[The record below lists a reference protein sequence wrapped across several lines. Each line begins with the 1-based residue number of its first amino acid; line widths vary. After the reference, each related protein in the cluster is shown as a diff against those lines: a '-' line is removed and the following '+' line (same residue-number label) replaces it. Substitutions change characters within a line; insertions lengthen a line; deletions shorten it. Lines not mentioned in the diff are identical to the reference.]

1 MTVVKQKSSSL
12 EELFHPTDYFL
23 VSDTFPTVWC
33 PGCGIGTAVYSF
45 FEACKEKN
53 IDREDLYVISGVGCT
68 GKISEFL
75 CLPSS
80 SITDGHI
87 IEKAVHINQKEPD
100 KNIVVFL
107 NNADFLISGGEE
119 LKKAKSKKLN
129 ILIIYINNFIYAL
142 SRHQAFPMT
151 PYMRK
156 STEGE
161 FEIPYNIPYMACSL
175 GASFVARWTP
185 IRAGWMKQS
194 FVESFSVKGLSVIEV
209 ISPCLIYDA
218 NTGRILDPIEKMAF
232 YNDYSEIQFWVP
244 VKHLDIRR
252 QKKIIIGKF
261 LDKDRTDDK

>member
-1 MTVVKQKSSSL
+1 MAKQKPSSQ
-12 EELFHPTDYFL
+12 EDTFHPTDYFL
-23 VSDTFPTVWC
+23 ASDIFPTVWC
-33 PGCGIGTAVYSF
+33 PGCGIGTALYSF

-53 IDREDLYVISGVGCT
+53 IERENLFIISGVGCT

-80 SITDGHI
+80 SMTEGHMV
-87 IEKAVHINQKEPD
+87 EKAARIHEDNPD
-100 KNIVVFL
+100 KKIVIFL

-119 LKKAKSKKLN
+119 LTKAKKRKLN
-129 ILIIYINNFIYAL
+129 ILIIYINNFIYSL
-142 SRHQAFPMT
+142 SKDQAFPMT

-156 STEGE
+156 STQGD

-194 FVESFSVKGLSVIEV
+194 FVESFSVKGLSLVEV
-209 ISPCLIYDA
+209 ISPCLIYDT
-218 NTGRILDPIEKMAF
+218 NTGRILDPVERMAF
-232 YNDYSEIQFWVP
+232 YNDNSEIQFWVP
-244 VKHLDIRR
+244 IKNLDIRR

-261 LDKDRTDDK
+261 LDKNRTHDS